1 MEVKKEPLSADG
13 SEEYTLNHRKNSE
26 RPVQVKEERMSSS
39 SSCEVDGEEEWR
51 NSDFSF
57 DTCELADE
65 LIASMSFHFNIK
77 IAQLALVVTSED
89 FFTNLRA
96 S

>member
-1 MEVKKEPLSADG
+1 MEIVRFFLPNL
-13 SEEYTLNHRKNSE
+13 R
-26 RPVQVKEERMSSS
+26 
-39 SSCEVDGEEEWR
+39 
-51 NSDFSF
+51 
-57 DTCELADE
+57 LADE

-89 FFTNLRA
+89 FLTNLRA

>member
-26 RPVQVKEERMSSS
+26 RPVQVKEEPISSS
-39 SSCEVDGEEEWR
+39 SSHQMDAPEMDDDCCQEDWN

-57 DTCELADE
+57 DTCELAD
-65 LIASMSFHFNIK
+65 
-77 IAQLALVVTSED
+77 
-89 FFTNLRA
+89 
-96 S
+96 

>member
-39 SSCEVDGEEEWR
+39 SSYQMDAPEMDDG
-51 NSDFSF
+51 
-57 DTCELADE
+57 C
-65 LIASMSFHFNIK
+65 
-77 IAQLALVVTSED
+77 
-89 FFTNLRA
+89 
-96 S
+96 